1 MKKHYMNPPTNVT
14 TTLLPITV
22 YNFCVAI
29 YDIPLA
35 AVVSNI
41 VSNKTSKSENPP
53 PLCKN
58 IMRSSLFD
66 LWIFV
71 SKSLQFSVVI
81 IIGN

>member
-1 MKKHYMNPPTNVT
+1 M
-14 TTLLPITV
+14 
-22 YNFCVAI
+22 
-29 YDIPLA
+29 
-35 AVVSNI
+35 SNI
-41 VSNKTSKSENPP
+41 VSNKTSKSENP